1 MKTIDKIHI
10 LFLVA
15 FMPAASFAQLL
26 SDLDLENI
34 DLDNLPDLGAGGEE
48 AEPEPMEKINAKAE
62 ELSGQIK
69 EAVDTLKNAN
79 SNEKLKQLDS
89 VALKIQATLD
99 EISEKGELGKALSD
113 AIVDAEKTMKYYREM
128 ERNSTNSEAQR
139 ARYGALADDFESTQG
154 DLYNQQL
161 AMKRAKTR
169 MEGQL
174 KLIAEDKV
182 YIGDLLKRKAFEKAV
197 QQLIAITNKFNS
209 ISDDFDDLTKGLV
222 QDAQQS
228 PEETGSN

>member
-1 MKTIDKIHI
+1 MKTIAKIYI
-10 LFLVA
+10 LFLVT
-15 FMPAASFAQLL
+15 FMPAASFAQL
-26 SDLDLENI
+26 SDLDLESI

-89 VALKIQATLD
+89 VAAKIQGALN
-99 EISEKGELGKALSD
+99 EISEKGELGKVLAA
-113 AIVDAEKTMKYYREM
+113 AINDAETTMQHYRAK
-128 ERNSTNSEAQR
+128 ERDPNASPAQR

-154 DLYNQQL
+154 DLYNQKL
-161 AMKRAKTR
+161 AMNRAKTR
-169 MEGQL
+169 MESQL
-174 KLIAEDKV
+174 KLIEEDKE
-182 YIGDLLKRKAFEKAV
+182 YIGDLLKMKSFKRAV
-197 QQLIAITNKFNS
+197 EQLKAITNKFNS